1 MCDACLQ
8 LKRKVQKYKAD
19 VLGGARNTTQLRI
32 VFLFRNRPIEITVT
46 DCQSILSMLF
56 ESCPREG

>member
-19 VLGGARNTTQLRI
+19 VLGGQEIPRSFGLFFFFEI
-32 VFLFRNRPIEITVT
+32 V
-46 DCQSILSMLF
+46 Q
-56 ESCPREG
+56 